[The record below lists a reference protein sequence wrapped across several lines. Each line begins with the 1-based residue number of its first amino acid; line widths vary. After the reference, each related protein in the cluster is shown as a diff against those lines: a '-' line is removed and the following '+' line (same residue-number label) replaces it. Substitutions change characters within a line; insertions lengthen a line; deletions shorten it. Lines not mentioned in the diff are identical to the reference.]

1 MGHHL
6 ELESAVGFAT
16 IFFGILVKIIGIPDQ
31 IRQNFVRKSTEGV
44 SLANQATGFLAYF
57 FWTLYGLLRHDP
69 VLIYGQFLGV
79 ITTGIVLYQ
88 FAIYARRSKRA
99 RQEKQATAPS

>member
-1 MGHHL
+1 MS
-6 ELESAVGFAT
+6 LESIVGLAT

-57 FWTLYGLLRHDP
+57 FWTFYGFLRHDP

-79 ITTGIVLYQ
+79 VTTSIVLYQ
-88 FAIYARRSKRA
+88 FAIYARRTKHA
-99 RQEKQATAPS
+99 RQEKHATTS